1 MDSKALHSLTYGLF
15 VLTAKEGERDN
26 GCIINTLIQ
35 VANTPDRVSIAV
47 NKANYTHDMVKRTGV
62 FNVSVLSVK
71 AKFDLFRNFGF
82 QSGRVADK
90 FSGFKDVK
98 RSRNGLY
105 YITDSANAY
114 LSCKVTEMHDLG
126 SHTLFVAEI
135 TDGEVLSGDESVT
148 YSYYFKN
155 IKPAPQPKPEV
166 KKGWVCSVCG
176 YVYEGE
182 ELPADVVCPVCK
194 HPASDFVKLG

>member
-1 MDSKALHSLTYGLF
+1 M
-15 VLTAKEGERDN
+15 
-26 GCIINTLIQ
+26 
-35 VANTPDRVSIAV
+35 

-182 ELPADVVCPVCK
+182 ELPADFICPVCK

>member
-126 SHTLFVAEI
+126 SHTMFVAEI

-182 ELPADVVCPVCK
+182 ELPADFVCPVCK
-194 HPASDFVKLG
+194 HPASYFVKLG

>member
-71 AKFDLFRNFGF
+71 AKFDLFRNF
-82 QSGRVADK
+82 
-90 FSGFKDVK
+90 
-98 RSRNGLY
+98 
-105 YITDSANAY
+105 
-114 LSCKVTEMHDLG
+114 
-126 SHTLFVAEI
+126 
-135 TDGEVLSGDESVT
+135 
-148 YSYYFKN
+148 
-155 IKPAPQPKPEV
+155 
-166 KKGWVCSVCG
+166 
-176 YVYEGE
+176 
-182 ELPADVVCPVCK
+182 
-194 HPASDFVKLG
+194 

>member
-114 LSCKVTEMHDLG
+114 LSCKVTEMHEMCIRDRY
-126 SHTLFVAEI
+126 T
-135 TDGEVLSGDESVT
+135 
-148 YSYYFKN
+148 
-155 IKPAPQPKPEV
+155 P
-166 KKGWVCSVCG
+166 
-176 YVYEGE
+176 
-182 ELPADVVCPVCK
+182 LP
-194 HPASDFVKLG
+194 SR

>member
-15 VLTAKEGERDN
+15 VLTAKEGEWDN

-126 SHTLFVAEI
+126 SHTMFVAEI

-182 ELPADVVCPVCK
+182 ELPADFVCPVCK